1 MPLPLASVVAALE
14 ALAPLGL
21 AASWDNVGLLLEP
34 APGRDDVV
42 RRVLL
47 TIDLGERELDEAVAG
62 GCELVVAYHPP
73 IFQPLP
79 RLTRGS
85 ATERVVLCAVAH
97 GIAVYSPHTALD
109 AVPGGVNDWLLTAFG
124 DRVRDVR
131 ALAPAPDPAGAPAAG
146 GAAPAGAGR
155 LASLVPP
162 LGIEAAVTAVKR
174 HLGLERVR
182 LAAAPR
188 HAAGEPIRSVAV
200 CPGAGG
206 SLFADVRG
214 ADLLWTGE
222 LRHHDVRAH
231 NAAGASVIL
240 CDHTNTERGYL
251 PLLAER
257 LRERLGNAVEVVL
270 SARDRDPLDVV

>member
-1 MPLPLASVVAALE
+1 MPLPLASVITALE
-14 ALAPLGL
+14 GLAPLAL

-34 APGRDDVV
+34 APGQGDAV
-42 RRVLL
+42 RRVLF
-47 TIDLGERELDEAVAG
+47 TVDLGERELDEAVAG

-73 IFQPLP
+73 IFHPLS

-85 ATERVVLCAVAH
+85 ATERVVLRAIAH

-131 ALAPAPDPAGAPAAG
+131 ALAPAPDPTGAPAAG
-146 GAAPAGAGR
+146 SDAPAGAGR
-155 LASLVPP
+155 LASLDPP
-162 LGIEAAVTAVKR
+162 LGIEAAVAAVKS

-214 ADLLWTGE
+214 ADLFWTGE

-257 LRERLGNAVEVVL
+257 LRARLGEAVEVVL